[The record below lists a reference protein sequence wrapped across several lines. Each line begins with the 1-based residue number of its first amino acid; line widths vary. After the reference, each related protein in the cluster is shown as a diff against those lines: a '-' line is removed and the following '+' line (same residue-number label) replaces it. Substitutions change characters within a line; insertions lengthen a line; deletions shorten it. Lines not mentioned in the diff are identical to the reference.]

1 MALQSSSLFAWVP
14 NVEMKKDPKQMTFDI
29 PHCLMP
35 LTRQIFYRRYV
46 CDVAGTAGYQVYWL
60 DEGTNPTRTIHVEDS
75 NDISIVPTDL
85 PSQDLFRTKIQV
97 NCDNVKLVTIT
108 IFYSTGTV
116 LVQGNR
122 CPRWRDEEF
131 SSLIKCIRA
140 IYAFVDRVKEPELH
154 ETVTTNLRNLRLPTV
169 SPSPTGEPGLH
180 DVRPRCSPRPQLPR
194 TTGST
199 RRSSRRLQALSPK
212 SASPSAAPVPVSQQI
227 KPTRH
232 LDHTRATPPTTPRQP
247 ATPHQPAYPVTPSP
261 HHASLVTELETAKQQ
276 IKAEL
281 KLHVKV
287 KFDQLTDTVTSL
299 SQKLTEVTKQN
310 KDMKSQIGDLRK
322 YISVIKTG
330 LAKQQTPAAAE
341 IQEPSAPKFPVNNNN
356 TSANV
361 ETSNMFSVLSGGED
375 DQLDNCPSS
384 SLDAATTY
392 NTDPSHD
399 STIDNHDSTPPLN
412 APPPNHTDRD
422 ARTTRDSPPIRSTST
437 RPSPR
442 HTDRDARTPRERMAE
457 CRVSPGKT
465 HVLIGDSVFGQI
477 RPELMYPHKAQQKIS
492 ISGLTVD
499 DLLHWLQNVPKC
511 RDVQLLVVHVG
522 VNTCWVNTVT
532 ESMWRALLK
541 LLKSVFPNAVVQLSS
556 LIPPQGEHP
565 LRKTVAASNAT
576 LVKACHS
583 EQVMLADHTDTFTT
597 NSGAPRKALYR
608 DALHPSPKGTVRL
621 ACNVKYMYVGQPR
634 PPLRPQERPSHPS
647 PSASGRVPLLET
659 PSFQPRF
666 DCPPSQHLREGGGR
680 SQQYRNGPAV
690 STTRGPFPPPPLLQQ
705 RPADTESSIPQ
716 RRLGDAPLHHQ
727 PHRYSRGTPQHRD
740 VGTAPPPFSG
750 WYRAHRH
757 TLRRWAAPP
766 PQSSYGA
773 LPPRGRQCTYG
784 PTAHPSFNT
793 QQASI
798 VLHPHR
804 TSYWGGGGGGAA
816 ETLV

>member
-1 MALQSSSLFAWVP
+1 M
-14 NVEMKKDPKQMTFDI
+14 
-29 PHCLMP
+29 
-35 LTRQIFYRRYV
+35 
-46 CDVAGTAGYQVYWL
+46 
-60 DEGTNPTRTIHVEDS
+60 
-75 NDISIVPTDL
+75 
-85 PSQDLFRTKIQV
+85 
-97 NCDNVKLVTIT
+97 
-108 IFYSTGTV
+108 
-116 LVQGNR
+116 
-122 CPRWRDEEF
+122 
-131 SSLIKCIRA
+131 
-140 IYAFVDRVKEPELH
+140 
-154 ETVTTNLRNLRLPTV
+154 
-169 SPSPTGEPGLH
+169 
-180 DVRPRCSPRPQLPR
+180 
-194 TTGST
+194 
-199 RRSSRRLQALSPK
+199 
-212 SASPSAAPVPVSQQI
+212 
-227 KPTRH
+227 
-232 LDHTRATPPTTPRQP
+232 
-247 ATPHQPAYPVTPSP
+247 
-261 HHASLVTELETAKQQ
+261 
-276 IKAEL
+276 
-281 KLHVKV
+281 KV

-299 SQKLTEVTKQN
+299 TQKLTEVTKQN

-322 YISVIKTG
+322 CISVIKTG

-341 IQEPSAPKFPVNNNN
+341 IQEPSAPEFPANNNN

-375 DQLDNCPSS
+375 DQLTLDNCPSS

-399 STIDNHDSTPPLN
+399 STIDNHDSTPPVPSAIT

-422 ARTTRDSPPIRSTST
+422 ARTTRDSPPIRSSST

-565 LRKTVAASNAT
+565 LRKTVAASNAA

-621 ACNVKYMYVGQPR
+621 ACNVKYMHVGQPR

-666 DCPPSQHLREGGGR
+666 DCPPSQHLRDGGGR

-750 WYRAHRH
+750 WYGAHRH

-804 TSYWGGGGGGAA
+804 TSYWGGAA